1 MDKTPIQRL
10 QSGDVPGMVGWYEP
24 RLLMRVGIR
33 TMISAVFGQYADQRL
48 IQAATDVAPIE
59 TIINRYNYSDVRS
72 EDPERR
78 VALGENGA
86 YWVDYISDIGDGFEP
101 TYTTAYLL
109 AQPHL
114 DIEGTG
120 RLTAGSI
127 LVMGGDQCYPQ
138 ATREEY
144 KLRLQM
150 PYDWAYDV
158 AVPERKLFAIPGNH
172 DWYDGLSAFD
182 SLFCSARDRMSQQ
195 NGNKIGGWQCKQH
208 RSYWALELPY
218 RWWIWGCDIQFSQYL
233 DISQVNYFEAIAG
246 LMSRGDNLIICIAE
260 PTWMIAEAQG
270 FDEDSNF
277 FKITSI
283 ARRRGIKICAVIA
296 GDSHHYARY
305 YAPGLDVHL
314 FTAGGG
320 GSFLHPTHTLKNEIA
335 VTWPRA
341 ANDQPDGLETKFQ
354 PERGVTA
361 ERYDVRLKSET
372 PGGATRDAAPIAT
385 PETMPAP
392 ASPSR
397 RSAIR
402 KRIEERR
409 AKVYPSKST
418 SFFLSLKGLFFPFT
432 NYFFGLGIGFI
443 YWMVT
448 WQFYTVA
455 EQHKISNGQIDIVSP
470 ETFWGLIAYM
480 PLYLIQALLVS
491 ISFVIMMGGLW
502 ILLCGYVDSVER
514 PRWKHYLV
522 KFLVGTTHFLAH
534 VFIMFTLGLA
544 LVLFHNTIT
553 PSIKAQV
560 DKIWLD
566 RNQQPDIVRDVITET
581 LEPHTRRSAEQRQI
595 IEREDIAKR
604 TGRSARYPSDREL
617 PPLKP
622 LLETMEPAEEGGGLP
637 YREVR
642 QLVGFVLYPLEM
654 IFIGGFIGALLWGL
668 YWVLAGCLL
677 RMHTEDAFAALRI
690 QDYRNFLRM
699 KFEPDKVTIYPIG
712 LDRVPK
718 REHWMAPPKGKPP
731 PVHNPQL
738 VATRPIDIHLIE
750 EPITIYSAAEDY
762 PQDGPADGPPERPRE
777 APPPLGPPTS

>member
-1 MDKTPIQRL
+1 
-10 QSGDVPGMVGWYEP
+10 MVELSPLRQLRMGHLPKMVSWYDP
-24 RLLMRVGIR
+24 RLLARIGVR
-33 TMISAVFGQYADQRL
+33 TIVSSVFGQYADQRL

-59 TIINRYNYSDVRS
+59 TIVNRYNYSDVRS

-86 YWVDYISDIGDGFEP
+86 FWVDYIADIGDGFAP

-158 AVPERKLFAIPGNH
+158 PVPERKLFAIPGNH

-246 LMSRGDNLIICIAE
+246 LMGRGDNLIICIAE
-260 PTWMIAEAQG
+260 PTWMIAESQG

-283 ARRRGIKICAVIA
+283 ARRHGIKICAVIA

-320 GSFLHPTHTLKNEIA
+320 GSFLHPTHTLKNEIS
-335 VTWPRA
+335 VTWPKA
-341 ANDQPDGLETKFQ
+341 AVTVPDGLETKFQ

-361 ERYDVRLKSET
+361 ERYDVRLKSDT
-372 PGGATRDAAPIAT
+372 PEPATPAKDAAPN
-385 PETMPAP
+385 MKP
-392 ASPSR
+392 ASEEPSV
-397 RSAIR
+397 RSTIR

-432 NYFFGLGIGFI
+432 NYFFGIGIGFI
-443 YWMVT
+443 YWMIT
-448 WQFYTVA
+448 WQFYSVI
-455 EQHKISNGQIDIVSP
+455 EQRNISNGQINAVTP
-470 ETFWGLIAYM
+470 ETYWGLVAYL
-480 PLYLIQALLVS
+480 PLYLLQALLVS
-491 ISFVIMMGGLW
+491 ITLVVMMGGLW
-502 ILLCGYVDSVER
+502 VLLCRYVDAVDR
-514 PRWKHYLV
+514 PRWKHLLV
-522 KFLVGTTHFLAH
+522 KGVVGTAHFIVH
-534 VFIMFTLGLA
+534 TFVMFAFGLA
-544 LVLFHNTIT
+544 LVMFHNQIT
-553 PSIKAQV
+553 PTIKTYVDQV
-560 DKIWLD
+560 WQA
-566 RNQQPDIVRDVITET
+566 RNQQPEIVRDVINET
-581 LEPHTRRSAEQRQI
+581 LEPISRPAYEQRRI
-595 IEREDIAKR
+595 IERERNAR
-604 TGRSARYPSDREL
+604 RMGRSEEMPLDQPL
-617 PPLKP
+617 PPLSP
-622 LLETMEPAEEGGGLP
+622 IINGTTSGGEEGLP
-637 YREVR
+637 YAEIR
-642 QLVGFVLYPLEM
+642 QIVGFVLYPIEM

-668 YWVLAGCLL
+668 YWVLAGCLM

-690 QDYRNFLRM
+690 QDYRNFLRI

-712 LDRVPK
+712 LDKTPK
-718 REHWMAPPKGKPP
+718 PDHWMAPPKGKVPP
-731 PVHNPQL
+731 PHNPRL

-750 EPITIYSAAEDY
+750 EPIVIYSASQDF
-762 PQDGPADGPPERPRE
+762 PQEEGPVG
-777 APPPLGPPTS
+777 PPPLTAPTS

>member
-10 QSGDVPGMVGWYEP
+10 QGGDVPGMVGWYEP

-33 TMISAVFGQYADQRL
+33 TLISAVFGQYADQRL

-59 TIINRYNYSDVRS
+59 TIINRYNYADARN
-72 EDPERR
+72 EDPDRR
-78 VALGENGA
+78 IAVGEDGA
-86 YWVDYISDIGDGFEP
+86 YWVDYIADIGDGFEP

-114 DIEGTG
+114 DLEGTG

-127 LVMGGDQCYPQ
+127 LIMGGDQCYPQ

-158 AVPERKLFAIPGNH
+158 PVPERKLFAIPGNH
-172 DWYDGLSAFD
+172 DWYDGLSSFD

-208 RSYWALELPY
+208 RSYWALELPH

-246 LMSRGDNLIICIAE
+246 LMGRGDNLIICISE
-260 PTWMIAEAQG
+260 PTWMIAEDQG
-270 FDEDSNF
+270 LDEDSNF

-305 YAPGLDVHL
+305 YAPGIDVHL

-320 GSFLHPTHTLKNEIA
+320 GAFLHPTHTLKNEIA
-335 VTWPRA
+335 VTWPKA
-341 ANDQPDGLETKFQ
+341 AVDVPDGLETKFQ

-372 PGGATRDAAPIAT
+372 PTASSETASKDLPSST
-385 PETMPAP
+385 PQ
-392 ASPSR
+392 SR
-397 RSAIR
+397 RSSLR

-409 AKVYPSKST
+409 AKVYPSKTT

-443 YWMVT
+443 YWMIT
-448 WQFYTVA
+448 WQFYSIVEA
-455 EQHKISNGQIDIVSP
+455 RNISNGQIDAVTP
-470 ETFWGLIAYM
+470 QTYWGLVAFL
-480 PLYLIQALLVS
+480 PLYLLQALLVS
-491 ISFVIMMGGLW
+491 ITLVAMVGGLW
-502 ILLCGYVDSVER
+502 FLLCWYVDAVDR

-522 KFLVGTTHFLAH
+522 MGFVGTTHFIVH
-534 VFIMFTLGLA
+534 IFTMFALGLA
-544 LVLFHNTIT
+544 LVMFHNQIT
-553 PSIKAQV
+553 PTIKTYV
-560 DKIWLD
+560 DQIWLA
-566 RNQQPDIVRDVITET
+566 RNQQPVIVRDVINET
-581 LEPHTRRSAEQRQI
+581 LEPITRQSYDQRRI
-595 IEREDIAKR
+595 IDRERTAR
-604 TGRSARYPSDREL
+604 QTGRSIEMPPDQPL
-617 PPLKP
+617 PPLSP
-622 LLETMEPAEEGGGLP
+622 ILEGSRPAGEGLP
-637 YREVR
+637 YAEIR
-642 QLVGFVLYPLEM
+642 QIVGFVLYPIEM
-654 IFIGGFIGALLWGL
+654 IFIGGFIGATLWGI

-690 QDYRNFLRM
+690 QNYRNFLRM

-712 LDRVPK
+712 LDKVPK

-731 PVHNPQL
+731 PPHNPQL

-750 EPITIYSAAEDY
+750 EPIVIDSAADDF
-762 PQDGPADGPPERPRE
+762 PQESPRQT
-777 APPPLGPPTS
+777 PPPLAPPVS

>member
-10 QSGDVPGMVGWYEP
+10 RSGEVPGMVGWYEP
-24 RLLMRVGIR
+24 RLLARVGMR
-33 TMISAVFGQYADQRL
+33 TIISSVFGQYADQRL

-72 EDPERR
+72 EDPDRR

-86 YWVDYISDIGDGFEP
+86 FWIDYIADIGDGFAA

-109 AQPHL
+109 AQPSL
-114 DIEGTG
+114 KVAGVDEA
-120 RLTAGSI
+120 LTAGSI
-127 LVMGGDQCYPQ
+127 LIMGGDQCYPQ

-144 KLRLQM
+144 KLRLQT
-150 PYDWAYDV
+150 PYDWAFHV
-158 AVPERKLFAIPGNH
+158 PTPERKLFAIPGNH

-208 RSYWALELPY
+208 RSYWAIELPY

-246 LMSRGDNLIICIAE
+246 LMGPGDNLIICLAE
-260 PTWMIAEAQG
+260 PTWMIADDQG

-283 ARRRGIKICAVIA
+283 ARRRGINISAVVA
-296 GDSHHYARY
+296 GDMHHYARY
-305 YAPGLDVHL
+305 YAPGIDVHL

-335 VTWPRA
+335 ITWPK
-341 ANDQPDGLETKFQ
+341 ANVPEADGLETKYA
-354 PERGVTA
+354 PEAGVTA
-361 ERYDVRLKSET
+361 ERHDLRLKNNT
-372 PGGATRDAAPIAT
+372 PSAPTAPVPEAAPARQTRRDA
-385 PETMPAP
+385 
-392 ASPSR
+392 R
-397 RSAIR
+397 RR
-402 KRIEERR
+402 RVKERT
-409 AKVYPSKST
+409 AKVYPSKT
-418 SFFLSLKGLFFPFT
+418 ASFLLSLKGLYFPFT
-432 NYFFGLGIGFI
+432 NYFFGVGIGFI

-455 EQHKISNGQIDIVSP
+455 GQQKISNGQIDIVAP
-470 ETFWGLIAYM
+470 ETFWGIIAYM
-480 PLYLIQALLVS
+480 PLYLLQALLVS
-491 ISFVIMMGGLW
+491 IAFVIMMGGLW
-502 ILLCGYVDSVER
+502 LLLCWYVDSVER

-522 KFLVGTTHFLAH
+522 KFTVGTAHFLAH
-534 VFIMFTLGLA
+534 TFVMFTLGLA

-553 PSIKAQV
+553 PHIKAQI
-560 DKIWLD
+560 DKVWQD
-566 RNQQPDIVRDVITET
+566 REQQPEIVRDVITET
-581 LEPHTRRSAEQRQI
+581 LEPHTRQSIEQRQI

-604 TGRSARYPSDREL
+604 TGRSARYPRDREL

-622 LLETMEPAEEGGGLP
+622 LLEMMEPSEDGGGLP

-642 QLVGFVLYPLEM
+642 QLVGFVLYPIEM
-654 IFIGGFIGALLWGL
+654 IFIGGFIGAFVWGL
-668 YWVLAGCLL
+668 YWVLAGCLM

-712 LDRVPK
+712 LDRTP
-718 REHWMAPPKGKPP
+718 RHDFWMTPPKDKPP
-731 PVHNPQL
+731 PRHNPQL
-738 VATRPIDIHLIE
+738 VATRPIPIKLIE
-750 EPITIYSAAEDY
+750 EPIVIYSAA
-762 PQDGPADGPPERPRE
+762 ADFPLEGPPERSPAQE
-777 APPPLGPPTS
+777 MPTS